1 MHPHALARVTEG
13 SSFQRSCDSCTNYFP
28 AKFRVLVDWQVGFLL
43 SFGDKE
49 KKKKKT
55 MLANSS
61 RQQRKY
67 SRPKFKIRLSTKKML

>member
-43 SFGDKE
+43 SLAT
-49 KKKKKT
+49 KKK
-55 MLANSS
+55 
-61 RQQRKY
+61 RKRKQCWLTAADNKGNTPDQ
-67 SRPKFKIRLSTKKML
+67 S